1 MAVLSLSADE
11 KDGLG
16 KHDNKATL
24 ALLPKAVEADR
35 VTSDSPL
42 LGLPLEILG
51 GIVDLIADDQATLA
65 ALALVNS
72 DCRQLA
78 RSHQF
83 AKVRFD
89 CNEKSNG
96 LLVRLLQESVDRRDG
111 IDVTNHAS
119 LPPFVG
125 PCIRKA
131 RVHLRSETEPGFDV
145 HESAGTFATSSDE
158 QSDQF
163 QTAGVKE
170 YIATFRDPVLAALS
184 AAMPNLESFSWHGGT
199 CLDATPFFRTIIH
212 LPIRHLKVSRFEI
225 GEPTSLD
232 DLIVPAALPLES
244 ISFGASLCI
253 GAVHRRLARDT
264 CDCESSTLLPFMTT
278 LLRSCRTTLKYLELK
293 FSNFGSHG
301 KKSVSFGQERIL
313 FPRLRDISLCHIG
326 TTCDEMAWSSLF
338 SAPLRRLVLPWFTL
352 PTPIFREALSGCEVL
367 RHLEGLEVPYLGSEG
382 LGEPQAIVD
391 FISRHPHLQKLAVS
405 CGAPEFMDSCLLPC
419 LSDGRWSNLTSL
431 MLAWEGPGMNDATQP
446 NIVNITAESLVAI
459 GKIESL
465 EQLYISAGIPNGW
478 RHQWLID
485 HDVLRSSLGGL
496 RKLRRLALSR
506 DTYFPP
512 GGLPYSHVEGYYEY
526 PILPLGGLN
535 DVPEWTDGESIR
547 DIWERG
553 HRGRMIQEAEKYAAL
568 LPGLEWIYCGQWPMD
583 IRNEQTSSGVL
594 RSAVPLGEKRD
605 SNTALPLPMFLVTK
619 AE

>member
-16 KHDNKATL
+16 KDDNKATL

-83 AKVRFD
+83 SEVSFD

-96 LLVRLLQESVDRRDG
+96 LLLRLLQESVYRRDG

-119 LPPFVG
+119 RPPFVG

-131 RVHLRSETEPGFDV
+131 RVYLRSETEPDFDL
-145 HESAGTFATSSDE
+145 HESPGTIATSSDE
-158 QSDQF
+158 QSDRQF

-170 YIATFRDPVLAALS
+170 YIATFRDPVLTALR
-184 AAMPNLESFSWHGGT
+184 AAMPNLESLSWHGGT
-199 CLDATPFFRTIIH
+199 CLDANPFFRTIIH
-212 LPIRHLKVSRFEI
+212 LPIRHLEVSRFKI

-232 DLIVPAALPLES
+232 DLIVPTTLPLES
-244 ISFGASLCI
+244 ISFGASLYI
-253 GAVHRRLARDT
+253 GAVHRHLARDT
-264 CDCESSTLLPFMTT
+264 CDCESNTLLPFMTT
-278 LLRSCRTTLKYLELK
+278 LLRSCRMTLRYLELR
-293 FSNFGSHG
+293 FSNFGSYE
-301 KKSVSFGQERIL
+301 KQSVSFGQERIL
-313 FPRLRDISLCHIG
+313 FPRLRHISLRYIG

-338 SAPLRRLVLPWFTL
+338 SAPLRRLVLPWFGP
-352 PTPIFREALSGCEVL
+352 PTPIFREALSACQVL
-367 RHLEGLEVPYLGSEG
+367 RHLEGLEVPYLGNEG
-382 LGEPQAIVD
+382 LGEPQAIID
-391 FISRHPHLQKLAVS
+391 FISRHPHLRKLAVS
-405 CGAPEFMDSCLLPC
+405 FGATEFMDSCLLPC

-431 MLAWEGPGMNDATQP
+431 MLAWDGPGMNDATQP
-446 NIVNITAESLVAI
+446 NIVTIAVESLAAI

-465 EQLYISAGIPNGW
+465 EQLYISAGICIGW

-506 DTYFPP
+506 DTYFLP
-512 GGLPYSHVEGYYEY
+512 GGLPYSDVEGYYEY
-526 PILPLGGLN
+526 PILPLGDLN
-535 DVPEWTDGESIR
+535 NVPEWTDRESIR

-583 IRNEQTSSGVL
+583 IRSEQTSSGVL
-594 RSAVPLGEKRD
+594 RCAVPLGEKRD
-605 SNTALPLPMFLVTK
+605 SKLPHPMFLVTK
-619 AE
+619 EE